1 MSLYTDCGRDKE
13 KARRN
18 PASGVTDC
26 ESVRYRVHFFFSL
39 FSNTLALEIAQ
50 LTPDVVQT
58 LIMLFA
64 DDVLLASY
72 CVAGLQRQGDV
83 SKHFADSFSIQYE

>member
-64 DDVLLASY
+64 DGVLLASY

>member
-1 MSLYTDCGRDKE
+1 MQ
-13 KARRN
+13 
-18 PASGVTDC
+18 V
-26 ESVRYRVHFFFSL
+26 FFLLL
-39 FSNTLALEIAQ
+39 FFLIHELAVEIAQ

-58 LIMLFA
+58 LITLFA

-83 SKHFADSFSIQYE
+83 SKHFAESFSMTV

>member
-1 MSLYTDCGRDKE
+1 M
-13 KARRN
+13 
-18 PASGVTDC
+18 
-26 ESVRYRVHFFFSL
+26 
-39 FSNTLALEIAQ
+39 EIAQ

-58 LIMLFA
+58 LITLFA

-83 SKHFADSFSIQYE
+83 SKHFTESFSMTV